1 MTLNTCSTLT
11 TLPGRELCSNHR
23 SGCGRIGSS
32 ISAVSGVQLTGC
44 LLAAPLA
51 ATAQRTTKIYR
62 IAIVFTT
69 TPVVEMTEAADP
81 GLRSLVGQLRQFG
94 YVEGSNLVVERRSAL
109 GRPEGF
115 REIATDVMRLNPDVI
130 LVPSTRLAQALMA
143 ATKTIP
149 IVGEVYALVENGL
162 ASVLASGC
170 AQKDWIDRTLVT
182 VGVTGCLV
190 TGGTGGPWGNRE
202 VQLEQKH
209 EGSKVTGTIRLL
221 PAIPGPRC
229 RLSRAT

>member
-11 TLPGRELCSNHR
+11 TLAGRELCSNHR
-23 SGCGRIGSS
+23 SGCGRIRSS
-32 ISAVSGVQLTGC
+32 NSAASGVQLTGC

-51 ATAQRTTKIYR
+51 AIAQQTTKIYK

-115 REIATDVMRLNPDVI
+115 RDVI

-143 ATKTIP
+143 ATKT
-149 IVGEVYALVENGL
+149 EVYAPVENGSHL
-162 ASVLASGC
+162 CWRAA
-170 AQKDWIDRTLVT
+170 ARRRT
-182 VGVTGCLV
+182 GSTGR
-190 TGGTGGPWGNRE
+190 W
-202 VQLEQKH
+202 
-209 EGSKVTGTIRLL
+209 
-221 PAIPGPRC
+221 
-229 RLSRAT
+229 

>member
-1 MTLNTCSTLT
+1 
-11 TLPGRELCSNHR
+11 
-23 SGCGRIGSS
+23 
-32 ISAVSGVQLTGC
+32 
-44 LLAAPLA
+44 LLAAPLT

-94 YVEGSNLVVERRSAL
+94 YVEGSNLVVERHSAL

-115 REIATDVMRLNPDVI
+115 RDVI